1 MQAFSAVRIRPTT
14 HNPAAINNAPTTN
27 KIIAATQEP
36 STQKRMKI
44 ISIKMANRAATT
56 RKSRL
61 QNTIA
66 GPGGGGGVYGVGG
79 ATMDGG
85 KGTRVG
91 GEGGRIVR

>member
-1 MQAFSAVRIRPTT
+1 
-14 HNPAAINNAPTTN
+14 
-27 KIIAATQEP
+27 
-36 STQKRMKI
+36 
-44 ISIKMANRAATT
+44 MANRAATT

>member
-1 MQAFSAVRIRPTT
+1 
-14 HNPAAINNAPTTN
+14 
-27 KIIAATQEP
+27 
-36 STQKRMKI
+36 
-44 ISIKMANRAATT
+44 MANRAATT

-79 ATMDGG
+79 ATVDGV

-91 GEGGRIVR
+91 GEGGRIVRYCIVSRCPQLLQLPYDHFELRNGYRPQLA